1 MNFFKIKKIKK
12 FKLEKYFSKENLNM
26 EQKNIFNNSLFQE
39 DIQRSTTS
47 SNSLN
52 NLVFSSIPSE
62 HNFHFLSTDMQ
73 CKTCL
78 YDAFTIMRENEF
90 LFKEFLNLKSEYVIG
105 IFKILFNILNFKS

>member
-1 MNFFKIKKIKK
+1 MNFIKIKKIKK

-39 DIQRSTTS
+39 DIQKSPT

-62 HNFHFLSTDMQ
+62 YNFHFLSTDMQ
-73 CKTCL
+73 CKTCS
-78 YDAFTIMRENEF
+78 YDAFTIMRENKF
-90 LFKEFLNLKSEYVIG
+90 LFNEFLNLKSEYVIG
-105 IFKILFNILNFKS
+105 IFKILYNILNFKS